1 MIIGILAVL
10 KAGGAYVPLDPL
22 YTSERLLNI
31 LHDTAPVCLVA
42 DPVGRTALGEDAL
55 SFVTIADPDGVE
67 SYPATNP
74 RASTLTSRHLAY
86 VIYTSGTTGKPKGV
100 MVEHQGVISLVTSRQ
115 KYLAVSSSSRMTQF
129 FSVSFDPSLL
139 EIFGTLGFGGALHVI
154 QEATRLDR
162 IQLWDYLV
170 QNRITHAILTPTVLQ
185 DCGDLSPLSAMSTLL
200 IGGEALS
207 AALVR
212 RVRKLVPN
220 GTIINEYGPTETSVA
235 ALSWKYAEEE
245 LIGQDAAPIGRPFSN
260 KRIYLLD
267 RHGNQVPQGSIG
279 EIYIGGLGV
288 ARGYLNRPDLTAN
301 VFLPDP
307 FSSEDGARMYRT
319 GDLAKYLPDGNIVCL
334 GRNDHQVKIRGF
346 RIELGEI
353 EAGLVGHPLVTEAV
367 VVAQGEAGNKRLV
380 AYVIIRHDK
389 QQEPDTSTGKS
400 PSTIQMASSL
410 HSHLTTR
417 LPDYMV
423 PAAFVCLEA
432 FPVNSNG
439 KLDLKALPAPDIDAF
454 AVNAYEEPKGE
465 IENILASVWAE
476 MLKVERVGRNDS
488 FFILGGH
495 SLLAVR
501 MMSRIRTMLGFDMS
515 LRTLFEAPTIAEL
528 APRLLATGATQE
540 ESYDILLPIRPQGT
554 RPPLF
559 CVHPGSGLSWCYTG
573 LSTRLDPDQPLYG
586 LQARGFIDN
595 GEMASTLEEM
605 VLDYIDQVRRIQPH
619 GPYHLLG
626 YSFGGAVAHAMAS
639 YLEEHGEN
647 VAFVALMDS
656 FADYHTWVQ
665 QPDDKDED
673 EQRQDLIPMLIGN
686 KEQYAPDLINPFLEK
701 ASTIENNNLR
711 LLMMQ
716 VPQIISTDLLIFR
729 ATVLEKEGDR
739 LLNPDDWKPHV
750 LGSIETY
757 DIDCAHN
764 FMDLPKPTAII
775 GRVLSQKLD
784 ESHSRAQKEE

>member
-1 MIIGILAVL
+1 
-10 KAGGAYVPLDPL
+10 
-22 YTSERLLNI
+22 
-31 LHDTAPVCLVA
+31 
-42 DPVGRTALGEDAL
+42 
-55 SFVTIADPDGVE
+55 
-67 SYPATNP
+67 
-74 RASTLTSRHLAY
+74 
-86 VIYTSGTTGKPKGV
+86 TTGKPKGV
-100 MVEHQGVISLVTSRQ
+100 MVEHQGVVSLVTSRQ
-115 KYLAVSSSSRMTQF
+115 EYLAMSSSSRMTQF

-139 EIFGTLGFGGALHVI
+139 EIFGTLSFGGALHVI
-154 QEATRLDR
+154 PEDIRVDR

-170 QNRITHAILTPTVLQ
+170 QHRITHAILTPTVLQ
-185 DCGDLSPLSAMSTLL
+185 DCGDLLPLDAMSTLL

-245 LIGQDAAPIGRPFSN
+245 LVGQDAAPIGRPFAN
-260 KRIYLLD
+260 KRVYLLD
-267 RHGNQVPQGSIG
+267 RHGNPVPLGAVG

-288 ARGYLNRPDLTAN
+288 ARGYLNRPDLTAK

-307 FSSEDGARMYRT
+307 FSGEDGSRMYRT
-319 GDLAKYLPDGNIVCL
+319 GDLARILPDGNIVCL

-353 EAGLVGHPLVTEAV
+353 EAGLMEHPLVSEV
-367 VVAQGEAGNKRLV
+367 VVTAQGEANNKRLI
-380 AYVIIRHDK
+380 AYVIAHRDEHWK
-389 QQEPDTSTGKS
+389 QDTSAGEL
-400 PSTIQMASSL
+400 PSTVQMVSSL
-410 HSHLTTR
+410 RSHLTAR

-423 PAAFVCLEA
+423 PAAFVFLEY

-439 KLDLKALPAPDIDAF
+439 KLDRTALPAPEMDAF
-454 AVNAYEEPKGE
+454 ALNAYEEPKGE

-476 MLKVERVGRNDS
+476 MLNVERVGRNDG
-488 FFILGGH
+488 FFTLGGH

-501 MMSRIRTMLGFDMS
+501 MMSRIRTMIGFDMS

-540 ESYDILLPIRPQGT
+540 ESYDVLLPIRPQGT
-554 RPPLF
+554 KSPLF

-626 YSFGGAVAHAMAS
+626 YSFGGAVVHTMAS
-639 YLEEHGEN
+639 YLENLGES

-656 FADYHTWVQ
+656 FADYHIWVQ
-665 QPDDKDED
+665 EPNDED
-673 EQRQDLIPMLIGN
+673 EDVRGQGLIPMLIGN
-686 KEQYAPDLINPFLEK
+686 KEQYAPDLVNPYLEK
-701 ASTIENNNLR
+701 VSTIENNNLR
-711 LLMMQ
+711 LLRLQ
-716 VPQIISTDLLIFR
+716 EPKIIRADLLIFR
-729 ATVLEKEGDR
+729 AKVLEKEGDR
-739 LLNPDDWKPHV
+739 LLNPADWKPYV
-750 LGSIETY
+750 LGSIEAY

-764 FMDLPKPTAII
+764 FMDQPEPTAII
-775 GRVLSQKLD
+775 SRVLSQKLD
-784 ESHSRAQKEE
+784 ESHSRSQKEE